1 MTSSTVTTLEQL
13 FRALADDVRLRIL
26 ALVAGGE
33 ICVCDIH
40 GALGVPQPTAS
51 RHLAY
56 LRRAGLVATRKDGQW
71 VHYRLN
77 PPADSATAAVL
88 RSTLDSLA
96 VAPGVGADRRRLSG
110 LTSIPLEVIQECAA
124 TCCTPRT
131 GDT

>member
-1 MTSSTVTTLEQL
+1 MAGSSILTLEQL

-33 ICVCDIH
+33 VCVCDIH

-56 LRRAGLVATRKDGQW
+56 LRRTGLAATRKSGQW

-77 PPADSATAAVL
+77 PPQDPATAAVL
-88 RSTLDSLA
+88 RATLDALA
-96 VAPGVGADRRRLSG
+96 TAPGVGTDRRRLSG
-110 LTSIPLEVIQECAA
+110 LTSIPLKVIQDSAAACCAPA
-124 TCCTPRT
+124 PKRK
-131 GDT
+131 